1 MSPARREVGSRPEGG
16 DGSGVENPKYP
27 STPYWPWSPTTGR
40 GDAVLQHPERFVGQ
54 KVVATEK
61 LDGGCTLLHAGRV
74 YARSVSAPSEAKWMA
89 MVKKHHA
96 WKVTEPDVWLYGE
109 DIYGVHSIAYDPVP
123 EDRTFHAF
131 ALRDGNGEF
140 AAFGDLERYAKSRRI
155 PIVPVLFRG
164 VFRSLAEVRGFVIR
178 AQAELSA
185 LGGKR
190 EGVVLRLDRAFPAA
204 EFPEA
209 VCKSVRPGHVQ
220 TDEHWTRQ
228 WKPCRIAGRVAGG
241 QHHS

>member
-1 MSPARREVGSRPEGG
+1 MSPARRKVGSPPEGG
-16 DGSGVENPKYP
+16 DGSGWENPRYP

-40 GDAVLQHPERFVGQ
+40 GDAVLQHPERFIGQ

-61 LDGGCTLLHAGRV
+61 LDGGCTLLHGGRV

-109 DIYGVHSIAYDPVP
+109 DIYGVHSITYNPVP
-123 EDRTFHAF
+123 EDETFYAF
-131 ALRDGNGEF
+131 ALRNAVGEF
-140 AAFGDLERYAKSRRI
+140 TAFSDLEHYAKSRRI

-178 AQAELSA
+178 AQAEPSA

-209 VCKSVRPGHVQ
+209 VCKSVRPDHVQ
-220 TDEHWTRQ
+220 TDEHWTRN
-228 WKPCRIAGRVAGG
+228 WKPCRIAGRAG
-241 QHHS
+241 